1 MTSEEEQEEGE
12 AAGEN
17 GSRESMGKKK
27 EYKEINR
34 EFFLLVKTAGGSTL

>member
-1 MTSEEEQEEGE
+1 MTSEEEQEEEGE

-27 EYKEINR
+27 EDKEIKR
-34 EFFLLVKTAGGSTL
+34 EFFYL